1 MNEIVRLVLL
11 TGGLLAV
18 MPLLLLITLVVSFE
32 RLYLLIKTMNSG
44 TRVHAKLRQIG
55 YGNVEGLRELAE
67 ANRKTLQGHLIVTAL
82 ASRGETM
89 DELDSH
95 LEEEIMDSMPR
106 INRGLWILD
115 TSVTIAPLLG
125 LFGTIIG
132 MIQAFNVLSEHG
144 GPAKVTGGI
153 ADALVSTGAGL
164 LIAIIAVYFVN
175 YFNALSRR
183 IIQQLELIKVVLI
196 NRFHT
201 RGLSDGTVGASSTL
215 AKSRAAELARVC
227 S

>member
-1 MNEIVRLVLL
+1 MNEIVRLILL

-18 MPLLLLITLVVSFE
+18 MPILLLITLVVSFE
-32 RLYLLIKTMNSG
+32 RLWLLKKTISAG
-44 TRVHAKLRQIG
+44 SRIHAKLRQVG

-67 ANRKTLQGHLIVTAL
+67 ANSKTLQGHLIVTAL

-89 DELDSH
+89 DELDNH
-95 LEEEIMDSMPR
+95 LEEEIMDSLPR

-132 MIQAFNVLSEHG
+132 MIQAFNVLSAHG

-201 RGLSDGTVGASSTL
+201 RGLSDGTVGTSSTM
-215 AKSRAAELARVC
+215 AESRAADLARV
-227 S
+227 

>member
-1 MNEIVRLVLL
+1 MTEIVRLVLL

-32 RLYLLIKTMNSG
+32 RLYLLKKTINAGS
-44 TRVHAKLRQIG
+44 RIHAKLRQVG

-67 ANRKTLQGHLIVTAL
+67 ANSKTLQGHLIVTAL

-89 DELDSH
+89 DELDNH

-132 MIQAFNVLSEHG
+132 MIQAFNVLSAHG

-201 RGLSDGTVGASSTL
+201 RGLSDGTVGASSTM
-215 AKSRAAELARVC
+215 AESRAAELARV
-227 S
+227 

>member
-18 MPLLLLITLVVSFE
+18 MPVLLLITLIVAFE
-32 RLYLLIKTMNSG
+32 RLWLLKRTISTGS
-44 TRVHAKLRQIG
+44 RVHAKLRAVG

-67 ANRKTLQGHLIVTAL
+67 ANSKTLQGHLIVTAL
-82 ASRGETM
+82 ASRADTADEM
-89 DELDSH
+89 DNH

-115 TSVTIAPLLG
+115 TAVTIAPLLG

-132 MIQAFNVLSEHG
+132 MIRAFNVLALHG
-144 GPAKVTGGI
+144 GPSKVTGGI
-153 ADALVSTGAGL
+153 ADALFSTGAGL
-164 LIAIIAVYFVN
+164 FIAIIAVYFVN

-183 IIQQLELIKVVLI
+183 IIQQLELIKVVLV

-201 RGLSDGTVGASSTL
+201 KGLSDGRPSSNETMAETRAS
-215 AKSRAAELARVC
+215 ELARV
-227 S
+227 